1 MLAWTRQAMLGTHGL
16 EGLLRQVLVPVEPA
30 EQFTRSLKARL
41 VVYRG
46 REAPPV
52 WVLVGALA
60 SALLLAAGM
69 AGLVLR
75 LSLVLVGVLAVS
87 RRARRRPGGA
97 GA

>member
-1 MLAWTRQAMLGTHGL
+1 MLAWTRQAALGTRSL
-16 EGLLRQVLVPVEPA
+16 EGLLQQVLVPVEPA

-69 AGLVLR
+69 AGLFLR
-75 LSLVLVGVLAVS
+75 LGLVLAGLLAVS
-87 RRARRRPGGA
+87 RRARRRA
-97 GA
+97 ARARA